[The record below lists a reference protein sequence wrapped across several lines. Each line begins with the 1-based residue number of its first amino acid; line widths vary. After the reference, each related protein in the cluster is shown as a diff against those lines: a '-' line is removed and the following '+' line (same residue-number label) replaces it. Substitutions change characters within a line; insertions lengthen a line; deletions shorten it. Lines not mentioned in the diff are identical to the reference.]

1 MKLEAPENAAAARG
15 EDRHDENPSRE
26 PENAAD
32 RLQVQAGPA
41 DVSTDVAADASAA
54 PSDVAGRSE
63 HHKAISVAVVEDV
76 GTHPLQPIDSA
87 ATEGKSD
94 GGTDALVTG
103 TTDGAVVM
111 GVEGIQNAE
120 SVPEASLEAAPTGVV
135 GAFSEPAVPEQE

>member
-41 DVSTDVAADASAA
+41 DVSTDVAADMSTL

-63 HHKAISVAVVEDV
+63 HHKASSVALIEDV
-76 GTHPLQPIDSA
+76 GARLESA
-87 ATEGKSD
+87 AAEGKSD
-94 GGTDALVTG
+94 GGTDPLVTE

-111 GVEGIQNAE
+111 GVEGFQNAE
-120 SVPEASLEAAPTGVV
+120 SVPDASLEAAPTGVV
-135 GAFSEPAVPEQE
+135 GTFSEPAVLEQE